1 MSKDVAEKLEQVLR
15 EDLSVRASKITRDAL
30 LVDDLGIDSV
40 GFALGLVVIEEKLGV
55 ALSEDQLLVCDSFG
69 DLVDIVSS
77 MKDANSTPGSALVPE
92 AKPAV

>member
-1 MSKDVAEKLEQVLR
+1 MSMDVAEKLEQVLR
-15 EDLSVRASKITRDAL
+15 EDLSVRASQITRDAL

-55 ALSEDQLLVCDSFG
+55 ALSEDQLLVCNSFG

-77 MKDANSTPGSALVPE
+77 MKNAGSAPVAE